1 MTRKDLE
8 LYLIALLMLLVLVIG
23 GALQAMQPPQST
35 PLHALPA
42 TSHQRPLA
50 VYYTCRCFITPI
62 HHTRR

>member
-35 PLHALPA
+35 PLHALPS
-42 TSHQRPLA
+42 TSHQRP
-50 VYYTCRCFITPI
+50 
-62 HHTRR
+62 